1 MSKILLAEDEKAMSM
16 AVQAILTHQGH
27 EVDLA
32 ANGQEAVDKASK
44 NLYDCMVFDIMM
56 PVKDGITALEKI
68 RATGDTTPVIMLT
81 AKAEVDDKILGLD
94 AGADDYLTKPFAMGE
109 LLARIRSLLRR
120 SNPQQTASPQLVL
133 ADLVLDTRT
142 HQVTR
147 GGTEISLTPKEFA
160 ILDYLLRNQG
170 TVLSREQ
177 ILEHAW
183 DFSYE
188 GVSNMV
194 DVYIKTLR
202 KKIDKDFEPKLL
214 HTVRGTGY
222 VLKE

>member
-1 MSKILLAEDEKAMSM
+1 MKILVVEDEPTLNKIIAKRLKIEAYS
-16 AVQAILTHQGH
+16 
-27 EVDLA
+27 VDCAFNGKEALDYLDA
-32 ANGQEAVDKASK
+32 AE
-44 NLYDCMVFDIMM
+44 YDLLIVDIMM
-56 PVKDGITALEKI
+56 PEMDGLTLVKKLRDGGSRVPVLFLTALDS
-68 RATGDTTPVIMLT
+68 TQ
-81 AKAEVDDKILGLD
+81 DKVTGLD
-94 AGADDYLTKPFAMGE
+94 SGGDDYLVKPFEFDE

-120 SNPQQTASPQLVL
+120 SNAQQTARTRLT
-133 ADLVLDTRT
+133 LDTRT

-147 GGTEISLTPKEFA
+147 GGQEIALTPKEFSV
-160 ILDYLLRNQG
+160 LDYLLRNQG

-188 GVSNMV
+188 GYSNMV

-222 VLKE
+222 VLKV

>member
-1 MSKILLAEDEKAMSM
+1 MKILIVEDEPSLNKIIAKRLKIEAYS
-16 AVQAILTHQGH
+16 
-27 EVDLA
+27 VDSAFNGKEALA
-32 ANGQEAVDKASK
+32 YLDAAD
-44 NLYDCMVFDIMM
+44 YDLLIVDIMM
-56 PVKDGITALEKI
+56 PEMDGLTLVKTLRSRGSQV
-68 RATGDTTPVIMLT
+68 PVPFLT
-81 AKAEVDDKILGLD
+81 ARDSLQDKVSGLD
-94 AGADDYLTKPFAMGE
+94 CGGDDYLVKPFEFEE

-188 GVSNMV
+188 GASNMV

>member
-1 MSKILLAEDEKAMSM
+1 MKILVVEDEPTLNKIIAKRLKIEAYS
-16 AVQAILTHQGH
+16 
-27 EVDLA
+27 VDCAFNGKEALDYLDA
-32 ANGQEAVDKASK
+32 AE
-44 NLYDCMVFDIMM
+44 YDLLIVDIMM
-56 PVKDGITALEKI
+56 PEMDGLTLVKKLRDGGSRVPVLFLTALDS
-68 RATGDTTPVIMLT
+68 TQ
-81 AKAEVDDKILGLD
+81 DKVTGLD
-94 AGADDYLTKPFAMGE
+94 SFEFDE

-120 SNPQQTASPQLVL
+120 SNAQQTARTRLTL
-133 ADLVLDTRT
+133 ADLTLDTRT

-147 GGTEISLTPKEFA
+147 GGQEIALTPKEFSV
-160 ILDYLLRNQG
+160 LDYLLRNQG

-188 GVSNMV
+188 GYSNMV

-222 VLKE
+222 VLKV

>member
-1 MSKILLAEDEKAMSM
+1 MKILIVEDEPSLNKIIAKRLKIEAYS
-16 AVQAILTHQGH
+16 
-27 EVDLA
+27 VDSAFNGKEALA
-32 ANGQEAVDKASK
+32 YLDAAD
-44 NLYDCMVFDIMM
+44 YDLLIVDIMM
-56 PVKDGITALEKI
+56 PEMDGLTLVKTLRSRGSQV
-68 RATGDTTPVIMLT
+68 PVLFLT
-81 AKAEVDDKILGLD
+81 ARDSLQDKVFGLD
-94 AGADDYLTKPFAMGE
+94 CGGDDYLVKPFEFEE

-188 GVSNMV
+188 GASNMV

>member
-1 MSKILLAEDEKAMSM
+1 MKILVVEDEPTLNKIIAKRLKIEAYS
-16 AVQAILTHQGH
+16 
-27 EVDLA
+27 VDCAFNGKEALDYLDA
-32 ANGQEAVDKASK
+32 AE
-44 NLYDCMVFDIMM
+44 YDLLIVDIMM
-56 PVKDGITALEKI
+56 PEMDGLTLVKKLRDGGSRVPVLFLTALDS
-68 RATGDTTPVIMLT
+68 TQ
-81 AKAEVDDKILGLD
+81 DKVTGLD
-94 AGADDYLTKPFAMGE
+94 SGGDDYLVKPFEFDE

-120 SNPQQTASPQLVL
+120 SNAQQTA
-133 ADLVLDTRT
+133 RT

-147 GGTEISLTPKEFA
+147 GGQEIALTPKEFSV
-160 ILDYLLRNQG
+160 LDYLLRNQG

-188 GVSNMV
+188 GYSNMV

-222 VLKE
+222 VLKV

>member
-1 MSKILLAEDEKAMSM
+1 MKILIVEDEPSLNKIIAKRLKIEAYS
-16 AVQAILTHQGH
+16 
-27 EVDLA
+27 VDSAFNGKEALA
-32 ANGQEAVDKASK
+32 YLDAAD
-44 NLYDCMVFDIMM
+44 YDLLIVDIMM
-56 PVKDGITALEKI
+56 PEMDGLTLVKTLRSRGSQV
-68 RATGDTTPVIMLT
+68 PVLFLT
-81 AKAEVDDKILGLD
+81 ARDSLQDKVSGLD
-94 AGADDYLTKPFAMGE
+94 CGGDDYLVKPFEFEE

-120 SNPQQTASPQLVL
+120 SNLQQTASPQLVL

-188 GVSNMV
+188 GASNMV

>member
-1 MSKILLAEDEKAMSM
+1 MGKAIFITGTGTDVGKTYVTGLLVKKIREKGSR
-16 AVQAILTHQGH
+16 V
-27 EVDLA
+27 
-32 ANGQEAVDKASK
+32 
-44 NLYDCMVFDIMM
+44 
-56 PVKDGITALEKI
+56 PVLFLTALDS
-68 RATGDTTPVIMLT
+68 TQ
-81 AKAEVDDKILGLD
+81 DKVTGLD
-94 AGADDYLTKPFAMGE
+94 AGGDDYLVKPFEFDE

-120 SNPQQTASPQLVL
+120 SNAQQTARTQLIL
-133 ADLVLDTRT
+133 ADLTLDTRT

-147 GGTEISLTPKEFA
+147 GGQEISLTPKEFSV
-160 ILDYLLRNQG
+160 LDYLLRNQG

-188 GVSNMV
+188 GYSNMV

-222 VLKE
+222 VLKV

>member
-1 MSKILLAEDEKAMSM
+1 MKILIVEDEPSLNKIIAKRLKIEAYS
-16 AVQAILTHQGH
+16 
-27 EVDLA
+27 VDSAFNGKEALA
-32 ANGQEAVDKASK
+32 YLDAAD
-44 NLYDCMVFDIMM
+44 YDLLIVDIMM
-56 PVKDGITALEKI
+56 PEMDGLTLVKTLRSRGSQVPGLF
-68 RATGDTTPVIMLT
+68 LT
-81 AKAEVDDKILGLD
+81 ARDSLQDKVSGLD
-94 AGADDYLTKPFAMGE
+94 CGGDDYLVKPFEFEE

-188 GVSNMV
+188 GASNMV

>member
-1 MSKILLAEDEKAMSM
+1 MKILIVEDEPSLNKIIAKRLKIEAYS
-16 AVQAILTHQGH
+16 
-27 EVDLA
+27 VDSAFNGKEALA
-32 ANGQEAVDKASK
+32 YLDAAD
-44 NLYDCMVFDIMM
+44 YDLLIVDIMM
-56 PVKDGITALEKI
+56 PEMDGLTLVKTLRSRGSQV
-68 RATGDTTPVIMLT
+68 PVLFLT
-81 AKAEVDDKILGLD
+81 ARDSLQDKVSGLD
-94 AGADDYLTKPFAMGE
+94 CGGDDYLVKPFE
-109 LLARIRSLLRR
+109 FEDLLARIRSLLRR

-188 GVSNMV
+188 GASNMV

>member
-1 MSKILLAEDEKAMSM
+1 MKILVVEDEPTLNKIIAKRLKIEAYS
-16 AVQAILTHQGH
+16 
-27 EVDLA
+27 VDCAFNGKEALEYLDA
-32 ANGQEAVDKASK
+32 AE
-44 NLYDCMVFDIMM
+44 YDLLIVDIMM
-56 PVKDGITALEKI
+56 PEMDGLTLVKKIREKGSRVPVLFLTALDS
-68 RATGDTTPVIMLT
+68 TQ
-81 AKAEVDDKILGLD
+81 DKVTGLD
-94 AGADDYLTKPFAMGE
+94 AGGDDYLVKPFEFDE
-109 LLARIRSLLRR
+109 LLARR
-120 SNPQQTASPQLVL
+120 SNAQQTARTQLIL
-133 ADLVLDTRT
+133 ADLTLDTRT

-147 GGTEISLTPKEFA
+147 GGQEISLTPKEFSV
-160 ILDYLLRNQG
+160 LDYLLRNQG

-188 GVSNMV
+188 GYSNMV

-222 VLKE
+222 VLKV

>member
-1 MSKILLAEDEKAMSM
+1 MKILVVEDEPTLNKIIAKRLKIEAYS
-16 AVQAILTHQGH
+16 
-27 EVDLA
+27 VDSAFNGKEALEYISA
-32 ANGQEAVDKASK
+32 AD
-44 NLYDCMVFDIMM
+44 YDLLIVDIMM
-56 PVKDGITALEKI
+56 PEMDGLTLVKTIREQGSRVPVLFLTALDS
-68 RATGDTTPVIMLT
+68 TQ
-81 AKAEVDDKILGLD
+81 DKVTGLD
-94 AGADDYLTKPFAMGE
+94 TGADDYLVKPFEFDE

-120 SNPQQTASPQLVL
+120 SNPQQTASTQLSL
-133 ADLVLDTRT
+133 ADLTLDTRT
-142 HQVTR
+142 HTVTR
-147 GGTEISLTPKEFA
+147 AGKEIALTPKEFSV
-160 ILDYLLRNQG
+160 LDYLLRNQG

-188 GVSNMV
+188 GYSNMV

-222 VLKE
+222 VLKV

>member
-1 MSKILLAEDEKAMSM
+1 MKILIVEDEPSLNKIIAKRLKIEAYS
-16 AVQAILTHQGH
+16 
-27 EVDLA
+27 VDSAFNGKEALA
-32 ANGQEAVDKASK
+32 YLDAAD
-44 NLYDCMVFDIMM
+44 YDLLIVDIMM
-56 PVKDGITALEKI
+56 PEMDGLTLVKTLRSRGSQV
-68 RATGDTTPVIMLT
+68 PVLFLT
-81 AKAEVDDKILGLD
+81 ARDSLQDKVSGLD
-94 AGADDYLTKPFAMGE
+94 CGGDDYLVKPFEFEE

-188 GVSNMV
+188 GASNMV

-214 HTVRGTGY
+214 HTVRGTGN